1 MIADT
6 VNGGQLDKRF
16 DDFLYHHLLLY
27 FFYES
32 PPPPIFYFFKDPRP
46 SYFLHTERER
56 KREKE
61 LGCSVD

>member
-46 SYFLHTERER
+46 SYFLHTERE
-56 KREKE
+56 KEREGIR
-61 LGCSVD
+61 LFG